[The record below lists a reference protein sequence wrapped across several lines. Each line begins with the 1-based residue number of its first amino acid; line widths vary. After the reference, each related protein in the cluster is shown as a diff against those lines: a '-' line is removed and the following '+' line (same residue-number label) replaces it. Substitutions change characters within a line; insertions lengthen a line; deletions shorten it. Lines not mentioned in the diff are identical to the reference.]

1 MKTTTLLG
9 IGMACALSLAAC
21 GRNDNKAATTA
32 VGTPPP
38 AAQTTTSRA
47 GQALDDTAITT
58 KVKTELLAEKGVNGT
73 SISVDTKN
81 GQVTLSGTVP
91 PSQIARAEAVARK
104 VDGVREVVNQL
115 KPDASAG

>member
-1 MKTTTLLG
+1 MKAIPLLG
-9 IGMACALSLAAC
+9 SIALVCTVGMAGC
-21 GRNDNKAATTA
+21 GKTEKTA
-32 VGTPPP
+32 SAPMPEASTKV
-38 AAQTTTSRA
+38 

-73 SISVDTKN
+73 QISVDTKN

-91 PSQIARAEAVARK
+91 PTQIALAEQVARK

-115 KPDASAG
+115 KAETAS